1 MPDPVSEHPQAPPQG
16 VTLTP
21 EQFATF
27 QRGQLL
33 LQKLSQGTTKRQFER
48 LVKEIVP
55 EVETTEDIAAEAAQ
69 PYIEKLEAAT
79 SRFENYV
86 NSREEAEKARVD
98 AQAAADLSSTFANM
112 RREGLTEEGENEVR
126 RYMVERNIPDPWAAL
141 ALWEKNNP
149 PPPQQVAA
157 WEPDSWN
164 YTTRAV
170 GRDVDE
176 LFKDSDRWADQEA
189 SNVLAEL
196 RRAQPV

>member
-1 MPDPVSEHPQAPPQG
+1 MSDATQTPPQG

-79 SRFENYV
+79 ERFNKYV
-86 NSREEAEKARVD
+86 EEQEEHRKTSED
-98 AQAAADLSSTFANM
+98 ASAAANLSSTFAKM
-112 RREGLTEEGENEVR
+112 RAEGLTEEGENEVR
-126 RYMVERNIPDPWAAL
+126 KYMVDRNIADPWAAL

-149 PPPQQVAA
+149 PPKQEVAA

-164 YTTRAV
+164 YSTRAV
-170 GRDVDE
+170 GRDVDL
-176 LFKDSDRWADQEA
+176 LFQDSDRWADQEA

-196 RRAQPV
+196 RRSQQT